1 MGTLLAVAIN
11 GALLALE
18 NHQPYFAMQDDT
30 MYTGLTI
37 LSYHNIDYM
46 YIDYMRF
53 GVVVQL

>member
-37 LSYHNIDYM
+37 LSYHNIDY
-46 YIDYMRF
+46 IDYMRF